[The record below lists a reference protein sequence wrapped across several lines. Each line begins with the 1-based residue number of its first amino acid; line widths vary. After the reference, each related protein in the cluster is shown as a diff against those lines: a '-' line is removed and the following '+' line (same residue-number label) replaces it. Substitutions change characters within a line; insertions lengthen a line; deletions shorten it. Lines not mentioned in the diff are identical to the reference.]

1 MNIIGYSKAL
11 YTTWVYYSPERILF
25 DAGEGVS
32 TMMNNKI
39 YAIKHIFL
47 THGHVD
53 HISGLWS
60 LINTRNNAM
69 GDRGKDLSIYYPK
82 GNKGIEEYLTFIRK
96 VNSDLRFNL
105 NIYPIEDGSE
115 IILRDSKQNKKFIRA
130 FKVKHTQNEKSFGYH
145 VFEERKKLKKE
156 FQNLS
161 QNEIAEL
168 AKLYGSDYITEKY
181 NSKILTF
188 SGDTYLLK
196 KKDIED
202 TEILF
207 HECTFLNKND
217 RKYNNHATIEDIV
230 ELVKDTKI
238 KKLILYHISGR
249 YLRKVE
255 SIISR
260 YRYELEN
267 IELYYIKPDKLFKL

>member
-11 YTTWVYYSPERILF
+11 YTTWIYYSPERILF
-25 DAGEGVS
+25 DAGECVS
-32 TMMNNKI
+32 TLMNNKI

-47 THGHVD
+47 SHGHVD

-69 GDRGKDLSIYYPK
+69 GDRGKDLNIYYPK
-82 GNKGIEEYLTFIRK
+82 GNKGIEEYLSFIMK

-105 NIYPIEDGSE
+105 NIFPVEDGDE
-115 IILRDSKQNKKFIRA
+115 ILLRDSKQNKKFIKV
-130 FKVKHTQNEKSFGYH
+130 FKVKHTQSEKSVGFHIYE
-145 VFEERKKLKKE
+145 VRKKLKEE
-156 FQNLS
+156 FKNLS
-161 QNEIAEL
+161 QDEITQL
-168 AKLYGSDYITEKY
+168 ARQFGSEYITESY

-196 KKDIED
+196 KEDVED
-202 TEILF
+202 TEMLI
-207 HECTFLNKND
+207 HECTFLDKKD

-230 ELVKDTKI
+230 ELIKGTKV

-249 YLRKVE
+249 YLRKID
-255 SIISR
+255 SIISK
-260 YRYELEN
+260 YKKELEN
-267 IELYYIKPDKLFKL
+267 VDVYYIKPDKLFKL

>member
-11 YTTWVYYSPERILF
+11 YTTWIYYSPERILF
-25 DAGEGVS
+25 DAGECVS
-32 TMMNNKI
+32 TLMNNKV

-47 THGHVD
+47 SHGHVD

-69 GDRGKDLSIYYPK
+69 GDRGKDLNIYYPK
-82 GNKGIEEYLTFIRK
+82 GNKGIEEYLRFIQK

-105 NIYPIEDGSE
+105 KIFPVEDGE
-115 IILRDSKQNKKFIRA
+115 EVVLRNSKQNKKFVKA
-130 FKVKHTQNEKSFGYH
+130 FRVKHTQNEKSLGFH
-145 VFEERKKLKKE
+145 IFEERKRLKEK
-156 FQNLS
+156 FKNLS
-161 QNEIAEL
+161 QEEIIEL
-168 AKLYGSDYITEKY
+168 ARTKGSDFITTKY
-181 NSKILTF
+181 YSKILTF

-196 KKDIED
+196 KSDIED

-207 HECTFLNKND
+207 HECTFLNKED

-230 ELVKDTKI
+230 ELVKGTKI

-249 YLRKVE
+249 YARKIDRVMAE
-255 SIISR
+255 YKNQI
-260 YRYELEN
+260 EE